1 MTKLVQY
8 KGDRISYKGCTSPS
22 LLVVGKIYEVNEE
35 IDLGYQTNYILKE
48 VDGEF
53 NSVWF
58 KKVEL
63 PVAMALAKEM
73 PNLGKPM
80 KNLLRFTKNEVRQI
94 LQTTPVRNIEKI
106 ERNVFKVL
114 TQNTIYIIQVVS
126 D

>member
-1 MTKLVQY
+1 M
-8 KGDRISYKGCTSPS
+8 
-22 LLVVGKIYEVNEE
+22 VGKIYEVNEE

-58 KKVEL
+58 KKIEL

-80 KNLLRFTKNEVRQI
+80 KNLLRFNKNEVRQI